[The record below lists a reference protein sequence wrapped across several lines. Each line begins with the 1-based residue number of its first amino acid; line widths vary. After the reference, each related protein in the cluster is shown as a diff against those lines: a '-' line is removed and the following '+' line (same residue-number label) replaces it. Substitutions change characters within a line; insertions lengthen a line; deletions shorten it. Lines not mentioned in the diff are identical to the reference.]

1 MRFEAMPP
9 SLSVNDPALRVDNPS
24 EHREAQRFM
33 THVNSRS
40 GRSDTTVREQI
51 EALRKEIRRHDHLY
65 YVKNRPEVS
74 DLEYDRLFHALSELE
89 AAHPD
94 LITPDSPTQRVGAQP
109 LSALHKVPHERPM
122 LSLDSI
128 TNPDEVRT
136 FDKRTRRELGRELG
150 RDVEAEP
157 IQYTVEPK
165 FDGLSVEIVYDNG
178 RFVRGA
184 TRGDGITGEDV
195 TVNLRTLRSLPLQLQ
210 TDGDL
215 PAHLVIRGEVYMR
228 LDDFQALNRVI
239 TERGE
244 EAFANPRN
252 AASGAL
258 RQLDPKITAARPLVI
273 TCYEVMAQSGRLP
286 STHWDELEQ
295 LSRWGLPVPF
305 ERRVCESIDDVIAF
319 HTQTA
324 SVREEL
330 WFEIDGIVVK
340 LNRRDWQAIL
350 GEKSRSPRW
359 AIAFKFAPRKEVT
372 QVQDI
377 VVSVGRTGTLT
388 PLALLKPVD
397 VGGVTISRATLH
409 NADEVA
415 RKDVRVGDMVKVER
429 AGDVIPAI
437 AERVPVLGERRAQP
451 FRMPEHCP
459 VCGSGVAREG
469 AYFYCSGQAA
479 CPAQLKGALEH
490 FASKSALNIVGLG
503 KKTAAQLVDSG
514 LVKTLADVFALTKDQ
529 ILSLEGFADRSA
541 SLFTEALDRSK
552 HVSLERFLMGLGIRQ
567 VGQHVARVLARRFGT
582 LEAIMN
588 TDRGTF
594 ESVHEIGPEIASNL
608 ETFFREDTNRRI
620 IDRLRQLGLTI
631 TSEGRQS
638 SAQQRPFEGRIFVF
652 TGTLEQL
659 SRDEAKRR
667 VEDLGGRVTSSVSQR
682 TDFVVAGVEPGSKF
696 DDAKRLGVRILSE
709 PEFKELLH
717 RS

>member
-1 MRFEAMPP
+1 M
-9 SLSVNDPALRVDNPS
+9 
-24 EHREAQRFM
+24 
-33 THVNSRS
+33 
-40 GRSDTTVREQI
+40 
-51 EALRKEIRRHDHLY
+51 
-65 YVKNRPEVS
+65 KNRPEVS

-150 RDVEAEP
+150 RDMEAEP

-195 TVNLRTLRSLPLQLQ
+195 TVNLRTLRPLPLQLQ

-215 PAHLVIRGEVYMR
+215 PTHLVIRGEVYMR

-244 EAFANPRN
+244 ETFANPRN

-305 ERRVCESIDDVIAF
+305 QRRVCESIDDVIAF
-319 HTQTA
+319 HAETA

-330 WFEIDGIVVK
+330 PFEIDGIVVK
-340 LNRRDWQAIL
+340 LNRRDWQALL

-451 FRMPEHCP
+451 FRMPEQCP
-459 VCGSGVAREG
+459 VCGSAVAREG

-490 FASKSALNIVGLG
+490 FASKSALNIAGLG

-582 LEAIMN
+582 LEAIIN
-588 TDRGTF
+588 ADRDTF
-594 ESVHEIGPEIASNL
+594 ESVYEIGPEIASGL
-608 ETFFREDTNRRI
+608 ETFFREDKNRRI

-631 TSEGRQS
+631 TSEGSRS
-638 SAQQRPFEGRIFVF
+638 SAQERPFEGKIFVF

-659 SRDEAKRR
+659 SRDEAKRC
-667 VEDLGGRVTSSVSQR
+667 VEDLGGRVTSSISQR
-682 TDFVVAGVEPGSKF
+682 TDFVVAGAEPGSKF

-717 RS
+717 RP